1 MRFRYCSTSASA
13 ASAVIAIGAFIAVA
27 AVAGAQADSSFDRS
41 KPPVATASKPLTFP
55 HAQTRKLVNGVPIVI
70 LEDHTSPVV
79 SVVAVLDIPARLE
92 PVGKTGLS
100 TTLTA
105 MLSEGT
111 TTRTADQ
118 LADAFAEIGNR
129 VSPTRFYTITS
140 NVDRSLE
147 LMADELRHPSFPQA
161 ALDRV
166 KANQIVQ
173 LRRAKEDPTYLG
185 IRAFGNVVYGSEHPY
200 ARSATESEVASI
212 TRNDITSY
220 YNEYYRPPNVSF
232 VVAGDITPAQA
243 VAKMSR
249 AFGDWQ
255 AGGKVANA
263 VSVPKGVA
271 AETIYLVDRPGSPQS
286 VIVAGALGPRRDAN
300 DYFATDL
307 ANTSF
312 GGAFTS
318 RVNLNLREDK
328 HYSYGANSFF
338 SYRRVP
344 EPSTFMVYT
353 SVAASKTDSSL
364 VQLAKEFGD
373 IRSMRPITPAE
384 LAFAKSSAT
393 KGLPLQFETIGA
405 RAGAIAGLVREGL
418 PLDYYNTVVQRY
430 TAVPQDAAQQS
441 ALRYLDPAKMAIVV
455 VGDRKVIEPGIRA
468 ANVAP
473 VVIIDENG
481 NPVK

>member
-1 MRFRYCSTSASA
+1 MRFIKCSASA
-13 ASAVIAIGAFIAVA
+13 ATVFAIGASIAA
-27 AVAGAQADSSFDRS
+27 ASVAGAQTDSSFNRTEA
-41 KPPVATASKPLTFP
+41 PTPTAPKPLTFP
-55 HAQTRKLVNGVPIVI
+55 HAQTRKLANGVPIVI

-79 SVVAVLDIPARLE
+79 SVVAVLDVPARLE
-92 PVGKTGLS
+92 PAGKTGLS
-100 TTLTA
+100 ATLTS

-129 VSPTRFYTITS
+129 VSPTRFYTITG

-166 KANQIVQ
+166 KANQIAQ
-173 LRRAKEDPTYLG
+173 LRRAQENPTYLG
-185 IRAFGNVVYGSEHPY
+185 IRAFGNVVYGADHPY
-200 ARSATESEVASI
+200 ARMATESEVASI
-212 TRNDITSY
+212 TRGDITAY

-243 VAKMSR
+243 VAKLSR
-249 AFGDWQ
+249 VFGDWP
-255 AGGKVANA
+255 AGGKAATPVSLPNRVA
-263 VSVPKGVA
+263 P
-271 AETIYLVDRPGSPQS
+271 ETIYLVDRPGSPQS
-286 VIVAGALGPRRDAN
+286 VIVAGALGPRRDSP

-353 SVAASKTDSSL
+353 SVSTPKTDSSL
-364 VQLAKEFGD
+364 VQLAKEFAD
-373 IRSMRPITPAE
+373 IRATRPITPAE

-405 RAGAIAGLVREGL
+405 RADAIAGLVRQGL
-418 PLDYYNTVVQRY
+418 PLDYYNTVVQRF
-430 TAVPQDAAQQS
+430 TAVPQAAVQQS
-441 ALRYLDPAKMAIVV
+441 AVRYLDPAKMAIVV

-468 ANVAP
+468 ANIAP
-473 VVIIDENG
+473 VVIVDENG